1 MADNDDRGPV
11 KTDDEASLKDTSDK
25 ETSGEETSDKETSKT
40 SRGASK
46 GPSSKDKDRTAKAR
60 ARRQD
65 DEDEDEDEDLEDEDE
80 DEDEDDEPPPRKTLK
95 SSKASA
101 KAPAKSSKKDPPPSK
116 KAPGKVIVKRIAPKP
131 VSYYLPF
138 SLLGMALVGAHVFW
152 DVQFAPVAVLGIAIT
167 IWSYMGIGSANE
179 VV

>member
-11 KTDDEASLKDTSDK
+11 KTDDEASLKDDSSK
-25 ETSGEETSDKETSKT
+25 ETSGEETSGKGSSKT
-40 SRGASK
+40 SRGSSK
-46 GPSSKDKDRTAKAR
+46 GPPSKDKDRTAKAR
-60 ARRQD
+60 ARQD
-65 DEDEDEDEDLEDEDE
+65 DEDEDEDEDEDLDDED
-80 DEDEDDEPPPRKTLK
+80 DEDDEPPPRKASK

-101 KAPAKSSKKDPPPSK
+101 RAPAKSSKKAPPPSK